1 MRVVF
6 DTNVLIA
13 ALIFPGGKGE
23 QALERVVEEERD
35 RLLLSRA
42 IVGELLEVLARKFTR
57 DREELARVAVFFAGV
72 AEMIEPQM
80 RFRVLADEP
89 DNRILECAAAGDAAL
104 IVTGDKRML
113 ALARYEGTAIV
124 SLRSYLDEY

>member
-1 MRVVF
+1 LRVVF
-6 DTNVLIA
+6 DTNVLIS
-13 ALIFPGGKGE
+13 ALIFPGGNGE
-23 QALERVVEEERD
+23 QALERIVEERD

-57 DREELARVAVFFAGV
+57 DREELARVAVFVAGV
-72 AEMIEPQM
+72 AEMIEPQTHI
-80 RFRVLADEP
+80 RVLADEP

>member
-6 DTNVLIA
+6 DTNVLIS
-13 ALIFPGGKGE
+13 ALIFPGGNGE
-23 QALERVVEEERD
+23 QALTRIVEERD

-80 RFRVLADEP
+80 RLRVFADEP

-104 IVTGDKRML
+104 IVTGDKQML

-124 SLRSYLDEY
+124 SLRSYLDKH

>member
-6 DTNVLIA
+6 DTNVLIS
-13 ALIFPGGKGE
+13 ALIFPGGNGE
-23 QALERVVEEERD
+23 QALARVVEEHD

-80 RFRVLADEP
+80 RLRVLADEP

-124 SLRSYLDEY
+124 SLRSYLDEH